1 MRWQNPWAWLGLL
14 TLALPILVHLFSRRK
29 ARIEPFPSLRF
40 FDVSRLLPTR
50 SPRLSDIPLLILRL
64 IICGAAVAA
73 LAQPLW
79 GNGHRARS
87 DASSMARVIVLDTGA
102 LPFDSTRR
110 ALLEREAA
118 RSDSGSTTSLRL
130 ATDAPASA
138 LAGAVAWLRTQPMQ
152 REIVVLSTFPVESLD
167 SLDVAGIPRDIGV
180 SLRRLPKAAP
190 DTARDMTA
198 RSAPPTL
205 GTVSWASNAAD
216 DVAGAV
222 RSTVRSAVLSA
233 VRGLGAVALSDAP
246 ALGAGRAV
254 VVVSPGADSA
264 PSWMASARAIS
275 EPWMGDVLYAVRND
289 TTLGSA
295 SRSLEMLTDS
305 TIMPPFVVL
314 RRAANGAPVVMGA
327 AIPGVGDRTR
337 VLLLSRASAEHLA
350 TAALLLAA
358 ARAMTPN
365 GGVTFADVAALPD
378 DLLQRWQRAPS
389 ARPVGAQTSGV
400 IPDPGSADTGPSNG
414 RYLWLLVLVLLG
426 VEAMMRR
433 RVRNDG
439 AVSTLGDSA

>member
-1 MRWQNPWAWLGLL
+1 VGVECGGRRRW
-14 TLALPILVHLFSRRK
+14 R
-29 ARIEPFPSLRF
+29 
-40 FDVSRLLPTR
+40 
-50 SPRLSDIPLLILRL
+50 
-64 IICGAAVAA
+64 
-73 LAQPLW
+73 
-79 GNGHRARS
+79 
-87 DASSMARVIVLDTGA
+87 GA
-102 LPFDSTRR
+102 L
-110 ALLEREAA
+110 
-118 RSDSGSTTSLRL
+118 
-130 ATDAPASA
+130 
-138 LAGAVAWLRTQPMQ
+138 
-152 REIVVLSTFPVESLD
+152 
-167 SLDVAGIPRDIGV
+167 
-180 SLRRLPKAAP
+180 
-190 DTARDMTA
+190 
-198 RSAPPTL
+198 
-205 GTVSWASNAAD
+205 
-216 DVAGAV
+216 
-222 RSTVRSAVLSA
+222 TVRSAVLSA

-378 DLLQRWQRAPS
+378 DLLQRWQRAPRHDPL
-389 ARPVGAQTSGV
+389 ARKRPASCLT
-400 IPDPGSADTGPSNG
+400 PSADTDFQRPLPLATRPRPAWCRGDDAAP
-414 RYLWLLVLVLLG
+414 RH
-426 VEAMMRR
+426 
-433 RVRNDG
+433 NDG
-439 AVSTLGDSA
+439 AVSAMTAPDATVVSTSPGSSADSRSNVRALLAAAAQHRNVRGAAMAVGDSGGTRTADGVTASGPGHSRVWRA

>member
-1 MRWQNPWAWLGLL
+1 VRWQNPWAWLGLL
-14 TLALPILVHLFSRRK
+14 SLALPVLVHLFSRRK
-29 ARIEPFPSLRF
+29 ARVEPFPSLRF

-50 SPRLSDIPLLILRL
+50 SPRLSDIPLLIVRL

-79 GNGHRARS
+79 GNGQRARS
-87 DASSMARVIVLDTGA
+87 DASSVARVVVLDTGA
-102 LPFDSTRR
+102 LPLDSTRR

-118 RSDSGSTTSLRL
+118 RRDSGSTTSLRI

-180 SLRRLPKAAP
+180 SLRPLPNAAP
-190 DTARDMTA
+190 DTTGDMTA

-205 GTVSWASNAAD
+205 GTVSWATNAAD
-216 DVAGAV
+216 DVAGA
-222 RSTVRSAVLSA
+222 VRSAVLSA
-233 VRGLGAVALSDAP
+233 VRGLGAVALSEAP
-246 ALGAGRAV
+246 TLGAGRAV

-264 PSWMASARAIS
+264 PSWMASARAIG
-275 EPWMGDVLYAVRND
+275 EPWMGDVLYAVRHD

-295 SRSLEMLTDS
+295 ARSLEMLTDS
-305 TIMPPFVVL
+305 TILPPFVVL
-314 RRAANGAPVVMGA
+314 RRAANGAPVVMAA

-337 VLLLSRASAEHLA
+337 VLLLSRSPAEHLA

-358 ARAMTPN
+358 SRAMTPR

-389 ARPVGAQTSGV
+389 APPVGAQTSGV

-414 RYLWLLVLVLLG
+414 RYVWLLVLVLLG

-439 AVSTLGDSA
+439 AVSRRGGSA